1 MIIDTLKTMILF
13 WCSITISNGDLFVS
27 DSETFYIDFTNID
40 EFNPPKEGALIK
52 IEKKMIVV
60 RTFLIVTFLVK
71 TSMNTFINIE
81 KHMLEILH
89 C

>member
-1 MIIDTLKTMILF
+1 MIIGTLKTMLLF
-13 WCSITISNGDLFVS
+13 WGSITISNGDLFVS

-60 RTFLIVTFLVK
+60 TTFLNNSFSCQNIT
-71 TSMNTFINIE
+71 NTLINIE

>member
-1 MIIDTLKTMILF
+1 MIIATLKTMLLF
-13 WCSITISNGDLFVS
+13 WGSITISNGDLFVS

-60 RTFLIVTFLVK
+60 RTSFNNSLSCQK
-71 TSMNTFINIE
+71 SIN
-81 KHMLEILH
+81 
-89 C
+89 

>member
-1 MIIDTLKTMILF
+1 MIIGTLKPILLF
-13 WCSITISNGDLFVS
+13 WGSITISNGDLFVS

-71 TSMNTFINIE
+71 TSMNTLINIE

>member
-1 MIIDTLKTMILF
+1 MIIATLKTMLLF
-13 WCSITISNGDLFVS
+13 WGSITISNGDLFVS

-60 RTFLIVTFLVK
+60 RSFILFLVK
-71 TSMNTFINIE
+71 IQINTLINIE

>member
-1 MIIDTLKTMILF
+1 MIIGILKTMLLF
-13 WCSITISNGDLFVS
+13 WGSITISNGDLFVS

-60 RTFLIVTFLVK
+60 RTFFNNSLSCQKINKLINQYRK
-71 TSMNTFINIE
+71 AYA
-81 KHMLEILH
+81 
-89 C
+89 

>member
-1 MIIDTLKTMILF
+1 MIIATLKTMLLF
-13 WCSITISNGDLFVS
+13 WSSITISNGDLFVS

-60 RTFLIVTFLVK
+60 RSFILFLVK
-71 TSMNTFINIE
+71 IQINTLINIE